1 MPNYKELFK
10 EIASD
15 LGFHQ
20 VSIASLAPLEQ
31 EEPHFNRWLDMGF
44 QGTMNYM
51 ERDPGVRLAPKL
63 FSPGSKAV
71 LVLSVNYYTPRPP
84 KPGPFQGAVAS
95 YAVGKDYHL
104 VIPEKLAQLKSKLE
118 SLFKIT
124 SAARGFTDSSPIYE
138 QGLSAR
144 HGAGFAGKHT
154 LIIGPKLSGSYNFL
168 AELFLD
174 IDLEKYGV
182 EPDGIYKGTCGECFR
197 CGSACPTGAIQNHG
211 DYFVDARLCISYQT
225 IENKGDIPLE
235 LRSKMGNWVFGCDVC
250 QEVCPYNSKTPSTPW
265 KEFEPQ
271 AGVGHYLDLL
281 SLLEIKTQAE
291 FKSLFGH
298 TPLSRPKRKGLLRNT
313 LICIGNELAS
323 GGKDKFVLNKLREF
337 EANESDLLL
346 REHCAWAISQAG

>member
-1 MPNYKELFK
+1 MPNYKELIC
-10 EIASD
+10 EIAKD

-20 VSIASLAPLEQ
+20 VSIASLAPLEKS
-31 EEPHFNRWLDMGF
+31 EPHFNQWLDMGF

-51 ERDPGVRLAPKL
+51 ARDPQVRLAPEL
-63 FSPGSKAV
+63 FSPASKAV

-84 KPGPFQGAVAS
+84 KPGPYQGAVAS

-104 VIPEKLAQLKSKLE
+104 VIPEKLDQLKSKLE
-118 SLFKIT
+118 SLFSLESTGK
-124 SAARGFTDSSPIYE
+124 GFTDSSPIYE

-174 IDLEKYGV
+174 IDLEKFGV

-197 CGSACPTGAIQNHG
+197 CGTACPTGAIQNHG

-250 QEVCPYNSKTPSTPW
+250 QEVCPYNSKTPTTPW
-265 KEFEPQ
+265 KEFEPH
-271 AGVGHYLDLL
+271 AGTGHYLDLL

-291 FKSLFGH
+291 FKLRFGH
-298 TPLSRPKRKGLLRNT
+298 TPLLRPKRKGLLRNA

-323 GGKDKFVLNKLREF
+323 DGTDKFVLNKLREF
-337 EANESDLLL
+337 EADESEPLL
-346 REHCAWAISQAG
+346 REHCAWAISQAR